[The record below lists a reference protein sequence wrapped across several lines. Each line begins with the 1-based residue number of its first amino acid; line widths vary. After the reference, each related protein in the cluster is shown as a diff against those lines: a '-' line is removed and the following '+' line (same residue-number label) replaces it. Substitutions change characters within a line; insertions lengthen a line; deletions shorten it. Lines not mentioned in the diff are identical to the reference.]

1 MCYHFS
7 DVIHLWIQ
15 LVASMVIFYKN
26 GDLTI
31 FLQDRHDAHM
41 VWTISSNLFFAKT
54 IINHPPTSHLTF
66 FPPHNSNS
74 TLQTCR
80 GQWEVV
86 RGWELGWIS
95 KTQRR
100 WTLFGNWLNGWLRV
114 WTLGFILV
122 FFQVKEYLENLG
134 VEYRFENKY
143 LPTSAKDYRFGC
155 YHEKDPAACHLLG
168 DYWEGIKKDF
178 IKVSP
183 PRPTVFLHWQF
194 SRPWGSTPQT
204 AMNINMHTAVTR

>member
-1 MCYHFS
+1 MSCHIS

-31 FLQDRHDAHM
+31 FLQDRHDAHL

-100 WTLFGNWLNGWLRV
+100 WTLFGNWRNGWLRV

-122 FFQVKEYLENLG
+122 FFRWRSILKTWALNTGLKTNIFQHQQRITGLGAIMKKTQQPAISWETTGKESKRISSRYLHQDPQSFFIDNFLG
-134 VEYRFENKY
+134 LE
-143 LPTSAKDYRFGC
+143 D
-155 YHEKDPAACHLLG
+155 
-168 DYWEGIKKDF
+168 
-178 IKVSP
+178 
-183 PRPTVFLHWQF
+183 LHHKLRW
-194 SRPWGSTPQT
+194 
-204 AMNINMHTAVTR
+204 I